1 MSSTKNNLSS
11 VQSANIP
18 DASDYVIGIVWSEW
32 NSDITVQMKDA
43 AVETLLS
50 HGVDLENIIIKSVPG
65 SFELTLGAQWIAENT
80 EADAVICIGCVI
92 QGETKHF
99 DFICHAVA
107 NGITSLNIEF
117 SIPFVFGVLTTD
129 NQEQA
134 LARSGGKHGNKGIE
148 AAHTALKMLALEDS
162 FE

>member
-1 MSSTKNNLSS
+1 MSSTKNNLSL

-18 DASDYVIGIVWSEW
+18 GASDYVIGIVWSEW